1 MGRTRKVVAISTGK
15 IGKEKRLNRQI
26 QEQSVKIDREQLEA
40 SVPKWLNREATA
52 EYRRVVAE
60 AAKINLLDNLDLSTL
75 AIYANAYAMYM
86 EAATRMNEDGMTIT
100 GPRGAEIPSP
110 YMSIADKC
118 ASQIFRCSTKLGL
131 ATTDRLKLIVPTQAE
146 EREENKYLK
155 YLKA

>member
-15 IGKEKRLNRQI
+15 IGKEKRLNRKI
-26 QEQSVKIDREQLEA
+26 QEQSVKIDREQLETE
-40 SVPKWLNREATA
+40 VPKWLSREAAA

-60 AAKINLLDNLDLSTL
+60 AAKINLLDNLDMSTL
-75 AIYANAYAMYM
+75 AIYANAYAMYVD
-86 EAATRMNEDGMTIT
+86 AATRMSKDGMTIM

-110 YMSIADKC
+110 YIAIADKA

-146 EREENKYLK
+146 EREENKFLK
-155 YLKA
+155 FLKA